1 MDMMDLGVAGE
12 LLVIWFAVLT
22 FCDLFTISNLAM
34 DMEDLGVVL
43 FPMQRFCDL
52 LTRCHIYTGNA

>member
-12 LLVIWFAVLT
+12 LLVVWFAVLT

-34 DMEDLGVVL
+34 HMEDLSVVL
-43 FPMQRFCDL
+43 FPVLRFCDL
-52 LTRCHIYTGNA
+52 FDQL